1 LNANAVSRGVPA
13 VVLVPCATIG
23 APGADA
29 DAASI
34 SQSPAAK
41 KPAIGRLASI
51 DQPAGTPVN
60 QVGGSTMAV
69 SLDGY
74 APVIGLAAPPVL
86 SQKTMP
92 LRPLPERVRAVRPV
106 ARPPFVM
113 NCAPP
118 APPPM

>member
-1 LNANAVSRGVPA
+1 M
-13 VVLVPCATIG
+13 LVPCATIG

-51 DQPAGTPVN
+51 DQPAGTAVN

-92 LRPLPERVRAVRPV
+92 LRPLPPRVAAVRPV

-113 NCAPP
+113 NVAP
-118 APPPM
+118 AEPPPM